1 MKPVVIKAK
10 SKPEH
15 PIIEAGLHPFVIQG
29 VYHVGTIPGSGGF
42 DAKNTLVLV
51 FELPEVP
58 PIESKDEKGQIKLL
72 PRVLSKRYTLSM
84 NSKARLRIEL
94 ESLRGK
100 PFTEDE
106 AKTFEVQRLLGAGG
120 QLQVMHTHKDDR
132 TFANVNALLPA
143 PKGVKYKG
151 SMDQVCFSVDS
162 LEQAAELEQERVPD
176 WIKELVKKSEEYT
189 ELYRN
194 GGKARQVPVQE
205 QPPEDQ
211 SQDDVPF

>member
-10 SKPEH
+10 LKPEH

-42 DAKNTLVLV
+42 DAKNTLVIV
-51 FELPEVP
+51 FELPEVA
-58 PIESKDEKGQIKLL
+58 PIESKDDKGHLKLL
-72 PRVLSKRYTLSM
+72 PRVLSKRYTLSF

-151 SMDQVCFSVDS
+151 SLDQVCFSVDC
-162 LEQAAELEQERVPD
+162 LENAAELDGQHIPD
-176 WIKELVKKSEEYT
+176 WIKELVKKSEEYND
-189 ELYRN
+189 LLRN
-194 GGKARQVPVQE
+194 GGRVKQEAVQ
-205 QPPEDQ
+205 QPSEDP